1 MAPRKSSAGTS
12 AKVTMYRPSAKA
24 PKGPTALTKGTTK
37 VVIVKDGG
45 RGGKSL
51 SRSAKT
57 GRFTSSTYRAFI
69 SPVIPPVQP
78 TPLALATSAPAPAG
92 HPDPLVRSRAAR
104 DLADLDYRRA
114 VQADP
119 ATQTEAAR
127 RLGTSQANIS
137 KLRAR
142 AAEPIREGFSG
153 ASPHEVC
160 LRHAAGQI
168 TDEQLVDEL
177 TRWDYAPGDYRTD
190 GFTADL
196 AQTPGSF
203 DDVLDAMYDK
213 LIPRDLYAV
222 VAKALTEEDL
232 PQRQW

>member
-1 MAPRKSSAGTS
+1 MKTS
-12 AKVTMYRPSAKA
+12 EAVRQRLREVLSP
-24 PKGPTALTKGTTK
+24 
-37 VVIVKDGG
+37 
-45 RGGKSL
+45 L
-51 SRSAKT
+51 SR
-57 GRFTSSTYRAFI
+57 
-69 SPVIPPVQP
+69 
-78 TPLALATSAPAPAG
+78 L
-92 HPDPLVRSRAAR
+92 
-104 DLADLDYRRA
+104 DL
-114 VQADP
+114 
-119 ATQTEAAR
+119 
-127 RLGTSQANIS
+127 
-137 KLRAR
+137 
-142 AAEPIREGFSG
+142 
-153 ASPHEVC
+153 
-160 LRHAAGQI
+160 AGQI

>member
-1 MAPRKSSAGTS
+1 MTPRKSSAGTS

-57 GRFTSSTYRAFI
+57 GRFTSSTYRAFT
-69 SPVIPPVQP
+69 SSVVPPVQP
-78 TPLALATSAPAPAG
+78 TPLAPATPTPAPAG
-92 HPDPLVRSRAAR
+92 HPDPLVRARAAR

-137 KLRAR
+137 KLRGRSERASAGRAR
-142 AAEPIREGFSG
+142 TRCACATPPGRSPTSSWWTSSPGGTTPPGTTARTGSPPIWR
-153 ASPHEVC
+153 
-160 LRHAAGQI
+160 RHPVALMTSWTPCTTSSSLA
-168 TDEQLVDEL
+168 TSTQL
-177 TRWDYAPGDYRTD
+177 W
-190 GFTADL
+190 
-196 AQTPGSF
+196 
-203 DDVLDAMYDK
+203 
-213 LIPRDLYAV
+213 PR
-222 VAKALTEEDL
+222 
-232 PQRQW
+232 P

>member
-1 MAPRKSSAGTS
+1 MTPRKISAGTT
-12 AKVTMYRPSAKA
+12 AKTKMYRSGAKA
-24 PKGPTALTKGTTK
+24 PQGPTALKKGTAK
-37 VVIVKDGG
+37 YVLKDSG
-45 RGGKSL
+45 RAGKTV

-57 GRFTSSTYRAFI
+57 GRFVISSDRAGLPQTVRLAP
-69 SPVIPPVQP
+69 SKQQAPVEV
-78 TPLALATSAPAPAG
+78 ATGG
-92 HPDPLVRSRAAR
+92 HPDPLVRARAAR

-127 RLGTSQANIS
+127 RLGTSQANVS

-142 AAEPIREGFSG
+142 QAEPVRDGFSG
-153 ASPHEVC
+153 ATPHEVC

-177 TRWDYAPGDYRTD
+177 TRWSYAPGDYRTD
-190 GFTADL
+190 GFNADL
-196 AQTPGSF
+196 VHLPGSF
-203 DDVLDAMYDK
+203 DDVLDAMYDD
-213 LIPRDLYAV
+213 LIPYELYAA
-222 VAKALTEEDL
+222 VADALTPEDL

>member
-1 MAPRKSSAGTS
+1 MTPRKNSAGMS
-12 AKVTMYRPSAKA
+12 AKATMYRPSAKT
-24 PKGPTALTKGTTK
+24 PKRPTALTKGTIK
-37 VVIVKDGG
+37 VTVVKDSG

-57 GRFTSSTYRAFI
+57 GRFVPSTYRAFAF
-69 SPVIPPVQP
+69 PAVPPVQP
-78 TPLALATSAPAPAG
+78 TLPAPATPAPAPAG
-92 HPDPLVRSRAAR
+92 HPDPLVRARATR

-127 RLGTSQANIS
+127 RLGTSQANVS

-142 AAEPIREGFSG
+142 PAEPVRDGFSG

-177 TRWDYAPGDYRTD
+177 TRWDYAAGDYRTD
-190 GFTADL
+190 GFNADL
-196 AQTPGSF
+196 VHLPGSF
-203 DDVLDAMYDK
+203 DDVQDAMYDD
-213 LIPRDLYAV
+213 LIPYELYAA
-222 VAKALTEEDL
+222 VADALTPEDL